1 MRYISNKGLLV
12 IIVGAGVF
20 GAACTATFLAGGP
33 ALIDL
38 MTTNA
43 EVRRVAYEFM
53 PFAAIAP
60 VLGAFA
66 YTLDGVY
73 IGATWARDMRNLM
86 LTAFALYLAIWWAL
100 RGLRQ

>member
-1 MRYISNKGLLV
+1 MRPGLRSA
-12 IIVGAGVF
+12 GAPVS
-20 GAACTATFLAGGP
+20 APL
-33 ALIDL
+33 DV

-53 PFAAIAP
+53 PYAAIAP

-73 IGATWARDMRNLM
+73 IGATWARDMRNHCRPRAIGRWWGRRSSLDVGLGGTQ
-86 LTAFALYLAIWWAL
+86 LTTRAVQLFQASL
-100 RGLRQ
+100 